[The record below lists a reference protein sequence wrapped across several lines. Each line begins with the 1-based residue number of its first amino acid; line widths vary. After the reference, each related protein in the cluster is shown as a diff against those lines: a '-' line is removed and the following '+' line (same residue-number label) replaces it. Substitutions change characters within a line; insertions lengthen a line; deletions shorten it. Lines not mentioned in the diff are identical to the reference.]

1 MPVDATPL
9 IATTIISTPMIST
22 EELAWA
28 EVTRRIMPDI
38 WDGARSA
45 SLSRGLNERDLVKQ
59 LLLHLPRFSPEEL
72 LGRDVIPVEADRLAR
87 KLQELRGGFSTWTQH
102 SKLAELRKADFSVQ
116 ECDVRTA
123 DEIHTRFHYIGTVRE
138 AVVHLGIYVPGL
150 PDRPMAL
157 ASLSEMD
164 IDALNKY
171 LPSLE
176 AKKTSLVVSR
186 VFAFDWAPRN
196 SISFLLGR
204 VAAWVRTYRPEV
216 QRLLTYLN
224 PNLGFNGASYLA
236 ANWLPLT
243 EMPVRYFY
251 LKNNYITYR
260 SFIALPADL
269 KAQVVT
275 SVYKLDPLRM
285 LGYEIRK

>member
-1 MPVDATPL
+1 MPVDATTL
-9 IATTIISTPMIST
+9 IST
-22 EELAWA
+22 EQLAWA
-28 EVTRRIMPDI
+28 EVARQILPDI
-38 WDGARSA
+38 WDRARAA
-45 SLSRGLNERDLVKQ
+45 SINRGLNERDLVKQ
-59 LLLHLPRFSPEEL
+59 LLLHLPRFRPEEL
-72 LGRDVIPVEADRLAR
+72 LGGEITSFEADRLAR
-87 KLQELRGGFSTWTQH
+87 KMQKLQDGFSTWTEH
-102 SKLAELRKADFSVQ
+102 SKLTELRKADFSVH

-123 DEIHTRFHYIGTVRE
+123 NEIYTRLHYIGTVRE
-138 AVVHLGIYVPGL
+138 AVVHLGIYLPGL

-171 LPSLE
+171 FPSLE
-176 AKKTSLVVSR
+176 AKKKALVVSR

-196 SISFLLGR
+196 SISFLLGK
-204 VAAWVRTYRPEV
+204 VAAWLRTCRPEV

-236 ANWLPLT
+236 ANWLPFT

-260 SFIALPADL
+260 SLLSLPADL
-269 KAQVVT
+269 KTQVVT

-285 LGYEIRK
+285 LWYEIRK